1 MSKYCPVM
9 QRIKSNYEQR
19 QCYYLTRRT
28 PVIIRLDG
36 KAFHSY
42 CKPLKNRFDTA
53 FMEVMNLTAIK
64 LAESI
69 QGTQVIYLQ
78 SDEISILLHD
88 YKDLTSE
95 AWFDYNK
102 SKVETISAAI
112 ASVEFTINSNL
123 IWNRGVYIHRELD
136 TVIENPKFKSAYFD
150 SRSFNLPEQEVNN
163 YFVARQRDCIR
174 NSINSL
180 GQSLYSA
187 KELHGKNLS
196 QVQELIF
203 VKSHNW
209 NDLPTSWK
217 RGRCVIK
224 TNVIVNNVERSKWI
238 IDNDI
243 PEFTQDINYIEQ
255 YLKTNY

>member
-1 MSKYCPVM
+1 M
-9 QRIKSNYEQR
+9 QRIKESYENR
-19 QCYYLTRRT
+19 QKYYLNRRI
-28 PVIIRLDG
+28 PAIIRLDM
-36 KAFHSY
+36 KTAHSY

-95 AWFDYNK
+95 AWFDYNM
-102 SKVETISAAI
+102 SKIESISAAI
-112 ASVEFTINSNL
+112 ASVEFTINSDH
-123 IWNRGVYIHRELD
+123 IWSKIASD
-136 TVIENPKFKSAYFD
+136 TFTTNSNIIWKDFIKSAYFD

-196 QVQELIF
+196 QVQELTF
-203 VKSHNW
+203 VKGHNW

-217 RGRCVIK
+217 RGRCVVK

-243 PEFTQDINYIEQ
+243 PEFTQNTNYIEQ

>member
-1 MSKYCPVM
+1 MSRC
-9 QRIKSNYEQR
+9 KSNYEDRQR
-19 QCYYLTRRT
+19 YYLIRRI
-28 PVIIRLDG
+28 PVIGRLDG
-36 KAFHSY
+36 IGFSQY
-42 CKPLKNRFDTA
+42 CKPLKDRFCPEFMEAMNDTA
-53 FMEVMNLTAIK
+53 IALCTT
-64 LAESI
+64 I
-69 QGTQVIYLQ
+69 QGAQAAYIE

-88 YKDLTSE
+88 YKNIQSE
-95 AWFDYNK
+95 AWLDYCLTKMIGHASSKASNAFSSNSWKIWGDKTPKLENIKWAEFD
-102 SKVETISAAI
+102 TR
-112 ASVEFTINSNL
+112 FTN
-123 IWNRGVYIHRELD
+123 Y
-136 TVIENPKFKSAYFD
+136 
-150 SRSFNLPEQEVNN
+150 PEQEVNN

-196 QVQELIF
+196 QVQELTF
-203 VKSHNW
+203 NKGHNW

-255 YLKTNY
+255 YLNTNY